1 MITSQTNSILGA
13 ERLAVK
19 GAPYAFETLSPPP
32 RVRHNH
38 LLFPLAKHIAHHMQ
52 ILIELYRR
60 SQYTPPAAS
69 AHRRGDSNEPQVLKM
84 HYITFLGTLQNFR
97 LRDWIPRPIQKYPPH
112 VRILCS

>member
-19 GAPYAFETLSPPP
+19 RAPNRFETLSPPP

-38 LLFPLAKHIAHHMQ
+38 LLLPLAKHIAHHMQ

-60 SQYTPPAAS
+60 SEYAPPAAS
-69 AHRRGDSNEPQVLKM
+69 AHSRRDSNEPQVLKM
-84 HYITFLGTLQNFR
+84 HDIPFLRSLQNLR
-97 LRDWIPRPIQKYPPH
+97 LRDRILRPIQKYPPH
-112 VRILCS
+112 IRILCS